1 MRANREVML
10 QSRPFRRERLQ
21 NMDVTTGQ
29 KLSKARNAKGLSVDE
44 VAHATKLRPDK
55 ILALE
60 HDDYSRFPNNAYVKG
75 FLQIYGRYLGVD
87 VRAALSELE
96 NPSPV
101 SISDYQYL
109 NSAPAKEPE
118 RLTYRRKGGKPSLV
132 PLVVFLVL
140 CAAVAGGSYLY
151 INAKRLGNLDQIP
164 VAGGS
169 TEASVASPTPVPA
182 RAPAPEVKPPPALAE
197 TPVPPPEAPTA
208 PVLAPNEPVAADR
221 DFIAQT
227 APRDA
232 EVAPATVNEVVIEPI
247 RKTWITVRRDS
258 ATSAPIFEDYL
269 YTNAPPLKLRG
280 SRFFIE
286 VREEGAVVIRKNGA
300 PIAYQG
306 SGVTIQ

>member
-1 MRANREVML
+1 ML

-21 NMDVTTGQ
+21 NMDATTGQ
-29 KLSKARNAKGLSVDE
+29 KLSKARLAKGLSVDE
-44 VAHATKLRPDK
+44 VAHTTKLRPDK

-75 FLQIYGRYLGVD
+75 FLQIYGRFLGVD

-118 RLTYRRKGGKPSLV
+118 RLAYRRKASKPSLA
-132 PLVVFLVL
+132 PLIVFLIL
-140 CAAVAGGSYLY
+140 CVAVASGGYLY

-164 VAGGS
+164 VSGGGS
-169 TEASVASPTPVPA
+169 SEIPAPVPVPVPPA
-182 RAPAPEVKPPPALAE
+182 KPVIAEAAPPPPVPPAEVPPPAAPAAE
-197 TPVPPPEAPTA
+197 T
-208 PVLAPNEPVAADR
+208 VAADHE
-221 DFIAQT
+221 FIAQSA
-227 APRDA
+227 AP
-232 EVAPATVNEVVIEPI
+232 EKESSTINEVVIEPV
-247 RKTWITVRRDS
+247 RKTWITVRRDD
-258 ATSAPIFEDYL
+258 ATSTPIFEDYL

-280 SRFFIE
+280 ARFFIE

-300 PIAYQG
+300 AIAYQG

>member
-1 MRANREVML
+1 
-10 QSRPFRRERLQ
+10 
-21 NMDVTTGQ
+21 MDVTTGQ
-29 KLSKARNAKGLSVDE
+29 KLSKARTAKGLSVDE
-44 VAHATKLRPDK
+44 VAHVTKLRPDK

-75 FLQIYGRYLGVD
+75 FLQIYGRFLGVD

-101 SISDYQYL
+101 SVADYQYL

-118 RLTYRRKGGKPSLV
+118 RLTYRRKGGKPSLI
-132 PLVVFLVL
+132 PLVVFLAL

-164 VAGGS
+164 VAGGNN
-169 TEASVASPTPVPA
+169 EASVASPTPVPA
-182 RAPAPEVKPPPALAE
+182 TVPAPEVKPPPVLAE
-197 TPVPPPEAPTA
+197 APVQPSDPVPPPEP
-208 PVLAPNEPVAADR
+208 APNESVAADR
-221 DFIAQT
+221 EFIAQP
-227 APRDA
+227 APPDVEA
-232 EVAPATVNEVVIEPI
+232 APAVINEVVIEPI

-258 ATSAPIFEDYL
+258 ATSPPIFEDYL

-280 SRFFIE
+280 ARFFIE

-300 PIAYQG
+300 PIAYQS

>member
-1 MRANREVML
+1 ML

-21 NMDVTTGQ
+21 HMDATTGQ
-29 KLSKARNAKGLSVDE
+29 KLLQARTAKGLSVED

-87 VRAALSELE
+87 VRAALGELE

-101 SISDYQYL
+101 NVSDYQYL

-118 RLTYRRKGGKPSLV
+118 RLAYRPKSSKPSLA
-132 PLVVFLVL
+132 PLIVFLIL
-140 CAAVAGGSYLY
+140 CVAVTGGGYLY
-151 INAKRLGNLDQIP
+151 INAKRLGNLDQI
-164 VAGGS
+164 S
-169 TEASVASPTPVPA
+169 ASGASLSETPAPTPAPVPA
-182 RAPAPEVKPPPALAE
+182 PKPPAPPVVAEIKPPAPEPEKNTPPA
-197 TPVPPPEAPTA
+197 
-208 PVLAPNEPVAADR
+208 VALPDAAVTDR

-227 APRDA
+227 APP
-232 EVAPATVNEVVIEPI
+232 EKESSPINEVVIEPI
-247 RKTWITVRRDS
+247 RKTWITVRRDDAS
-258 ATSAPIFEDYL
+258 STPIFEDFL
-269 YTNAPPLKLRG
+269 YTNAPALKLRG
-280 SRFFIE
+280 ARFFIE

-306 SGVTIQ
+306 SGIPIQ